1 MDTLAS
7 GNSPEQ
13 PLEEAGDEGPP
24 PNNRR
29 GARQV
34 ALQALYWNTSSPG
47 DADVALGELSQRSAF
62 SSEVSGF
69 AADLVRRANVNGAEL
84 QRLIGATATHWEQ
97 DRIARID
104 SLILRLALAE
114 ILYFEDIPVR
124 VSIDEAI
131 ELAKIY
137 STEQSYAF
145 INGILDAVVRQ
156 RGLIA

>member
-1 MDTLAS
+1 MGAPTFQD
-7 GNSPEQ
+7 SPEQ
-13 PLEEAGDEGPP
+13 TFEEATDEGPP

-34 ALQALYWNTSSPG
+34 ALQTLYWNASSPG
-47 DADVALGELSQRSAF
+47 DGDAALGELSQRSAF
-62 SSEVSGF
+62 SPEVGAF
-69 AADLVRRANVNGAEL
+69 AAELVHRSEAHNSEL
-84 QRLIGATATHWEQ
+84 RELIAATATHWEA

-104 SLILRLALAE
+104 SIILRLALAE

-124 VSIDEAI
+124 VSIDEAV

-156 RGLIA
+156 KGLIV